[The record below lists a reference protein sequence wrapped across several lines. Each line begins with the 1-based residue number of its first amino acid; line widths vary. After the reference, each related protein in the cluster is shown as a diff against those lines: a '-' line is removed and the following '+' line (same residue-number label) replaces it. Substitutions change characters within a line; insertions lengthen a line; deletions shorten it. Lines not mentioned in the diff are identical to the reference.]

1 MPTIYQLLESGLH
14 FSYHC
19 PWSPHPPGSSP
30 LFSEVRTR
38 KFGEIRS
45 CSGPVTR
52 LIHNP
57 SILDHSR
64 LSTNLI

>member
-14 FSYHC
+14 FSYLS

-38 KFGEIRS
+38 KIRRDQELFRPGNTPDS
-45 CSGPVTR
+45 RPLYLRSLTF
-52 LIHNP
+52 IH
-57 SILDHSR
+57 
-64 LSTNLI
+64 